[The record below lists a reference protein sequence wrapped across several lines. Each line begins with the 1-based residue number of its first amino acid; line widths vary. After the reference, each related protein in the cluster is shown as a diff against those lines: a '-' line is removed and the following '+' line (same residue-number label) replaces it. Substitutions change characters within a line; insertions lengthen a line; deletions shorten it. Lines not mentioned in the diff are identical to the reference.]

1 VEEIIMVIRHNLEE
15 EEMEVTEEV
24 MVAIEGE
31 EEEEEDLEEIE
42 VIEEDLVVIEETEV
56 IEALVTPKEEMKEKM
71 EDGMVK
77 IKTGKMSQPI
87 QLNSTTISEMTYQFR
102 KSFKSQRILNQL
114 MKELAPHIQEILTKF
129 KSQSC
134 IMKGKPTMKTSLTK
148 IPKPTT

>member
-1 VEEIIMVIRHNLEE
+1 MVILHNLEE
-15 EEMEVTEEV
+15 EEMEVTEAV
-24 MVAIEGE
+24 MVVIEGE

-42 VIEEDLVVIEETEV
+42 VIEEVLVVIEETEV
-56 IEALVTPKEEMKEKM
+56 TEALVTQKEEMKEKM

-87 QLNSTTISEMTYQFR
+87 QLNSTTISEMTYQLR

-114 MKELAPHIQEILTKF
+114 MKELAPHIQEILTKL
-129 KSQSC
+129 KSQSY
-134 IMKGKPTMKTSLTK
+134 IMKGKPTMMTSLTK

>member
-1 VEEIIMVIRHNLEE
+1 VEEIIMVILHNLEE

-24 MVAIEGE
+24 MVVIEGE

-42 VIEEDLVVIEETEV
+42 VIEEVLVVIEETEV
-56 IEALVTPKEEMKEKM
+56 TEALVTQKEEMKEKM

-87 QLNSTTISEMTYQFR
+87 QLNSTTILEMTYQFR
-102 KSFKSQRILNQL
+102 KSFKNQRILNQL
-114 MKELAPHIQEILTKF
+114 MKELAPHIQEILTKL
-129 KSQSC
+129 KSQSY
-134 IMKGKPTMKTSLTK
+134 IMKGKPTMMTSLTK